1 MLACLLAP
9 CLCNQPHL
17 QCADCL
23 CCTPPASHSKAG
35 RRRAATA
42 FAVRPRQSRHSHL
55 HERHVV
61 GSSAAR
67 EYERPGSLEAA
78 ALAAGHR
85 RLACEGKPIEALTAT
100 LAAREYEAI
109 EALTPAL
116 AARRRC
122 IGSTA
127 AALPACLLPVSA
139 TSRICSALT
148 ACVARRRPASHSKA
162 GRRRATASAVAPASV
177 AVSAAERALLAAPCE
192 LATCLLAYLT

>member
-1 MLACLLAP
+1 MHAAGLSQHSRSTEGNSQRSCACVGGSECSGGGAACLLELATCLLAP

-85 RLACEGKPIEALTAT
+85 RLACEGKPVEALTAT

-116 AARRRC
+116 AARRRR
-122 IGSTA
+122 
-127 AALPACLLPVSA
+127 CLQHPMS
-139 TSRICSALT
+139 
-148 ACVARRRPASHSKA
+148 
-162 GRRRATASAVAPASV
+162 
-177 AVSAAERALLAAPCE
+177 
-192 LATCLLAYLT
+192 